1 MTAEAAAIASRVGRE
16 TVGRAVDSL
25 LKWLRAQTAV
35 RKPQLLEHDEPL
47 RLVLS
52 LRKIPG
58 KGRTNPYLISLPHPL
73 HPLSGPGAAEVCL
86 IADDRPSAPATPA
99 AAEERIR
106 DEGIPVSEVITL
118 SGLRA
123 DYKAYEARRKLCG
136 SYDIFVADR
145 RILPLLPRLIG
156 NQFFKKK
163 KQPLPVDLSRKGWPE
178 QLRRCLASATLY
190 IRTGTCCQLD
200 VGRGSQGREEIIDN
214 VIAAIEGSLPYIP
227 FDESVALPI
236 YRALPEM
243 GFKIETYQKP
253 LVKGAG
259 EEDFAKK
266 DGMKKKKKK
275 RESETK
281 EMGGEQGRRWKG
293 SIHQVRYMDTNLS
306 DAELV
311 SEQVNDDG
319 DITREADEE
328 SDGEK
333 KVSKKRKK
341 EARIG
346 KPEEVPDVDGV
357 KKRKNKDR
365 KSDEGLQ
372 SDLEKDAEV
381 NGGKKRTTKGKKLD
395 VDSTKAKTKLK
406 RKVRQNL

>member
-1 MTAEAAAIASRVGRE
+1 MVSAHISRE

-106 DEGIPVSEVITL
+106 EEGIPVSEVITL

-200 VGRGSQGREEIIDN
+200 VGRASQGREEIIDN
-214 VIAAIEGSLPYIP
+214 VIAAVEGALPYVPRKWDNIRSIHLK

-253 LVKGAG
+253 LIKVAG
-259 EEDFAKK
+259 EEDSAQK
-266 DGMKKKKKK
+266 DGTKRKKKSK

-281 EMGGEQGRRWKG
+281 EGGSEQGRRRKG
-293 SIHQVRYMDTNLS
+293 SIHQVRYMDTSLS
-306 DAELV
+306 GAELV
-311 SEQVNDDG
+311 SDQLNDDG
-319 DITREADEE
+319 DVTGEVDEE

-341 EARIG
+341 GARAG

-357 KKRKNKDR
+357 KKRKNKDK
-365 KSDEGLQ
+365 KSAEGPLRN
-372 SDLEKDAEV
+372 LEEDAEV
-381 NGGKKRTTKGKKLD
+381 NGGKKRTTKGK
-395 VDSTKAKTKLK
+395 TELK
-406 RKVRQNL
+406 RKVRQKL